1 MPDEL
6 EGRRARFNP
15 ATRSKFDAK
24 EGQRLF
30 NVLDEAISK
39 NLPFGKVEGGQ
50 GFMEAVRKTPAA
62 FRRKLAGFA
71 TSKGMTFLAD
81 GIKRTIRGA
90 GALGPPDVRK
100 STKRTMISKRK
111 PGQFGGAGR

>member
-15 ATRSKFDAK
+15 ATRPKFDAK
-24 EGQRLF
+24 QGQRLF
-30 NVLDEAISK
+30 NILDEAISK

-62 FRRKLAGFA
+62 FRRRLASFA
-71 TSKGMTFLAD
+71 ASKGMTVLAD
-81 GIKRTIRGA
+81 GIKRTIRGM
-90 GALGPPDVRK
+90 GAIGPPDVRK
-100 STKRTMISKRK
+100 MTERRRIDKK
-111 PGQFGGAGR
+111 